1 MYLEFNAEN
10 DKKRTHYYLRPLFI
24 YIYYIS
30 LSRNFYFNY
39 VDSRIIKLVGYSI
52 IFRLIDSSV
61 FIYSSISL
69 TVRLLSSTIGIS
81 IVLIVGV
88 VTVQIN

>member
-1 MYLEFNAEN
+1 MPKMIKEDTLLF
-10 DKKRTHYYLRPLFI
+10 TSSFI